1 MHVPV
6 PHGRRWQLGAWIASS
21 AVAFAA
27 GRLLGHGGARPVNA
41 SEAPAP
47 ILTPILTTPSRPPAT
62 VEPAHGASPSTAL
75 CRYAAGARPS
85 ETLTGIDGRALPIKH
100 VIVLM
105 QENRSYDHYFGQLAA
120 AGQPDAE
127 AIPPQFGNPNQQGEW
142 VRPFH
147 LPTTCV
153 PRDPPHQWE
162 SMHSHWNHGRM
173 DRFVVEAAAAHRPT
187 HVPAGGEDDDGDLD
201 DATAGGQ
208 FALGYLDQRDLPF
221 YYHLANTFTIADR
234 YFSAA
239 MAGTWPNRQFLYTGT
254 AQRRAAPTAQLTGAR
269 SLFDNLDQAGV
280 SWAVY
285 TDGPARQD
293 CIGWAAR
300 ATGVRSTRALFAAL
314 RDGDLPA
321 VAFLDPADEDEHP
334 PADVQ
339 RGEGW
344 ARRLYQ
350 ALTASPAWRD
360 TVLFMT
366 YDEGGGFFDHVPPP
380 AACAPSADRAEYDQ
394 RGTRVPLLVVSPWAR
409 RHAVSHVVHDHTSML
424 RFIELLFDLPA
435 LSARD
440 ANADALLDAFDFESP
455 PRLSVPPPPPSG
467 RGGCRALHR
476 APIVADR

>member
-1 MHVPV
+1 M
-6 PHGRRWQLGAWIASS
+6 
-21 AVAFAA
+21 
-27 GRLLGHGGARPVNA
+27 
-41 SEAPAP
+41 
-47 ILTPILTTPSRPPAT
+47 PPACPFT
-62 VEPAHGASPSTAL
+62 AGASPSQ
-75 CRYAAGARPS
+75 
-85 ETLTGIDGRALPIKH
+85 TLPGIDGRALPIRH

-105 QENRSYDHYFGQLAA
+105 QENRSFDHYFGRLAT

-127 AIPPQFGNPNQQGEW
+127 AIPPHFGNPNTQGDW

-147 LPTTCV
+147 LPTTCI
-153 PRDPPHQWE
+153 PRDPPHQWQD
-162 SMHSHWNHGRM
+162 MHDHWNQGRM
-173 DRFVVEAAAAHRPT
+173 DRFVVAAATAHRPD
-187 HVPAGGEDDDGDLD
+187 HAARLPADEDGDLD
-201 DATAGGQ
+201 DATAGGR
-208 FALGYLDQRDLPF
+208 FALGYYDQRDLPF

-269 SLFDNLDQAGV
+269 SLFDNLDQAGLP
-280 SWAVY
+280 WAVY

-300 ATGVRSTRALFAAL
+300 APGVRPTQRLFAAL

-321 VAFLDPADEDEHP
+321 VSFLDPADEDEHP

-344 ARRLYQ
+344 ARRLYL

-380 AACAPSADRAEYDQ
+380 AACVPSPDRPEYDQ

-409 RHAVSHVVHDHTSML
+409 RHAVSHAVHDHASLL

-440 ANADALLDAFDFESP
+440 ANADALLDAFDFAAP
-455 PRLSVPPPPPSG
+455 PRLTVPPPPPSG
-467 RGGCRALHR
+467 HGGCRSLHR
-476 APIVADR
+476 GQPEAAPRDSAPRAAPTRWAQARGPGSAR

>member
-1 MHVPV
+1 MRH
-6 PHGRRWQLGAWIASS
+6 RTRWLTAWLTST
-21 AVAFAA
+21 AVAFTL
-27 GRLLGHGGARPVNA
+27 GRLLGAGPARVVSASQAPAAPARPAVA
-41 SEAPAP
+41 TSSAGPAADAPACP
-47 ILTPILTTPSRPPAT
+47 F
-62 VEPAHGASPSTAL
+62 V
-75 CRYAAGARPS
+75 AGARPS
-85 ETLTGIDGRALPIKH
+85 QTLPGVVGHALPIKH

-105 QENRSYDHYFGQLAA
+105 QENRSFDHYFGRLAA

-127 AIPPQFGNPNQQGEW
+127 VIPPHFGNPNQQGDW

-147 LPTTCV
+147 LPTTCI

-162 SMHSHWNHGRM
+162 NMHTHWNQGRM
-173 DRFVVEAAAAHRPT
+173 DRFVVEAAAAHRPNR
-187 HVPAGGEDDDGDLD
+187 HGSAQGQGEEDEDDDLD

-208 FALGYLDQRDLPF
+208 FALGYYDERDLPF

-254 AQRRAAPTAQLTGAR
+254 AQRRSAPTAQLTGAR
-269 SLFDNLDQAGV
+269 SLFDSLDDAGV
-280 SWAVY
+280 AWAVY

-293 CIGWAAR
+293 CIGWPAR
-300 ATGVRSTRALFAAL
+300 ARGVRPTHELFAAL
-314 RDGDLPA
+314 RTGALPP
-321 VAFLDPADEDEHP
+321 VSFLDPADEDEHP

-344 ARRLYQ
+344 ARRLYL
-350 ALTASPAWRD
+350 ALTDSPAWRD

-380 AACAPSADRAEYDQ
+380 PACAPSPDRPEYDR

-409 RHAVSHVVHDHTSML
+409 RHAVSHAVHDHASVL
-424 RFIELLFDLPA
+424 RFIELVFDLPA

-440 ANADALLDAFDFESP
+440 ANADALLDAFDFQAP
-455 PRLSVPPPPPSG
+455 PRLAVPQPPPSG

-476 APIVADR
+476 SSPAIVAARDPGRQRR